1 MSGVQSLR
9 EHLDRMPQ
17 ELTQI
22 KKIAIGL
29 EESDKEKTER
39 AWDDLMA
46 ASKEISREWKG
57 ISAVEEIRTQREKR
71 W

>member
-1 MSGVQSLR
+1 MT
-9 EHLDRMPQ
+9 Q

-29 EESDKEKTER
+29 EESDKEKAER

-46 ASKEISREWKG
+46 ASKEISQEWKG
-57 ISAVEEIRTQREKR
+57 VSVVEEIRTQREKR
-71 W
+71 